1 MSGNDNL
8 SETTVTTA
16 VSYTVA
22 LNDYNVLVLGATG
35 AVAVTLPAPATGVR
49 SGRVFNV
56 YKDAAAQT
64 ITITPA
70 AGLIDGGAST
80 TLATGA
86 IHSKKFVC
94 DGTNYFT
101 LSAY

>member
-1 MSGNDNL
+1 MSGFDNI

-16 VSYTVA
+16 VNYTA
-22 LNDYNVLVLGATG
+22 TLADYNVLVLAAGG
-35 AVAVTLPAPATGVR
+35 AVGITLPSAVLA
-49 SGRVFNV
+49 GRGRIFRV

-86 IHSKKFVC
+86 IHGKMFVS
-94 DGTNYFT
+94 DGANYFT

>member
-1 MSGNDNL
+1 MSGLDNN

-16 VSYTVA
+16 VTYVA
-22 LNDYNVLVLGATG
+22 TLNDYNILVLAAAG
-35 AVAVTLPAPATGVR
+35 AVAITLPSAVR
-49 SGRVFNV
+49 VGSGRVIRV

-70 AGLIDGGAST
+70 VGLIDGAANT

-86 IHSKKFVC
+86 AHAKSFIS
-94 DGTNYFT
+94 DGTNWFT
-101 LSAY
+101 VSAY

>member
-1 MSGNDNL
+1 MSGFDNA

-16 VSYTVA
+16 VTYTA
-22 LNDYNVLVLGATG
+22 TLNDYNILVNGATG
-35 AVAVTLPAPATGVR
+35 AVAITLPSAVR
-49 SGRVFNV
+49 VGSGRILRV

-70 AGLIDGGAST
+70 AGLIDGAANT

-86 IHSKKFVC
+86 AHAKAFIS
-94 DGTNYFT
+94 DGANYFT
-101 LSAY
+101 VSAY

>member
-1 MSGNDNL
+1 MSGNDNR

-22 LNDYNVLVLGATG
+22 LNDYNVLVNGATG
-35 AVAVTLPAPATGVR
+35 AVAITLPSAALVP

-70 AGLIDGGAST
+70 AGLIDGGANT

-86 IHSKKFVC
+86 IHAKKFVS
-94 DGTNYFT
+94 DGANYFT
-101 LSAY
+101 LAAY